1 MRVLLILK
9 QSITQ
14 AGHAPLVALH
24 VILQVM
30 AGDESFSTGRK
41 GAGKRPLVG
50 VGSRVLLQVAL
61 CCEKTRTTRLTTVEC
76 VSWGKKTLSKNV
88 KLFAPDYCGLGHH
101 LPEQALLVRSL
112 RAKCHTVCAVSVSV
126 RD

>member
-1 MRVLLILK
+1 M
-9 QSITQ
+9 
-14 AGHAPLVALH
+14 ALH

-50 VGSRVLLQVAL
+50 VGSCVLLQVAL

-76 VSWGKKTLSKNV
+76 VSWGENIAKDCQT
-88 KLFAPDYCGLGHH
+88 PDYCGLGHH

-126 RD
+126 RDWQPVWILLCAVSR

>member
-30 AGDESFSTGRK
+30 AGNESFSTGRK

-76 VSWGKKTLSKNV
+76 VSWGETLSN
-88 KLFAPDYCGLGHH
+88 F
-101 LPEQALLVRSL
+101 LLRIIVDWVIICLSR
-112 RAKCHTVCAVSVSV
+112 HY
-126 RD
+126 

>member
-30 AGDESFSTGRK
+30 AGNESFSTGRK
-41 GAGKRPLVG
+41 GAGKWPLVG

-76 VSWGKKTLSKNV
+76 VSWGENIVKECQTCCSIIVDWVIICLSKM
-88 KLFAPDYCGLGHH
+88 P
-101 LPEQALLVRSL
+101 
-112 RAKCHTVCAVSVSV
+112 HTVCGQ
-126 RD
+126 R

>member
-14 AGHAPLVALH
+14 PGHAPLVALH

-30 AGDESFSTGRK
+30 AGNESFSTGRK
-41 GAGKRPLVG
+41 GAGKWPLVG

-76 VSWGKKTLSKNV
+76 VSWGETLSN
-88 KLFAPDYCGLGHH
+88 F
-101 LPEQALLVRSL
+101 LLRIIVDWVIICLS
-112 RAKCHTVCAVSVSV
+112 KMPHTVCGQ
-126 RD
+126 R

>member
-14 AGHAPLVALH
+14 PGHAPLVALH

-30 AGDESFSTGRK
+30 AGYESFSTGRK
-41 GAGKRPLVG
+41 GAGKWPLVG

-76 VSWGKKTLSKNV
+76 VSWGENIV